1 MSLAV
6 HRFERLLD
14 RAGSA
19 LLLVLGVASGAALA
33 IVGA

>member
-6 HRFERLLD
+6 HRYERLLD
-14 RAGSA
+14 RVGAA
-19 LLLVLGVASGAALA
+19 LLLVLGVASAAALA